1 MSSIDARQVRVDTAS
16 SERLAESGLSYRA
29 VPLDG
34 DDFPDYYRA
43 VVRGFLGAEPGEK
56 EVEAG
61 REKKSQ
67 RTERLIGV
75 YDATASDGFPVG
87 TVGSWA
93 TPLTVPGGEID
104 MWAISDVTVAGT
116 HRRRG
121 IARAMLEGE
130 LRAASDAGIAVAGL
144 TVSEGTIYG
153 RYGFG
158 PAVPA
163 ATVSVDT
170 IRAGWGSLV
179 PQAAVSYAPRAE
191 IASAFAEAAGRTRRD
206 GRIPAWP
213 GRWQQFAGVHPS
225 ISDGEKVR
233 GVVAR
238 EADGRIVGAMS
249 YRLIEDAADYTK
261 HTLKIAHIEAATAD
275 AYAALWRFALSH
287 DLVTTVMADLQ
298 PIDGAL
304 PWLVADPHAIT
315 QNASDLVW
323 LRILDVPRALEGRT
337 YAGEGTTSAVNA
349 SGVLRVHDPLGFA
362 DGTWRVEVEAGTA
375 RVFPSEMDPD
385 VELGVAEL
393 SAVYLGGASLQVLAD
408 AGRVSG
414 EQPALARIDAALRP
428 SRAPHHSF
436 IF

>member
-16 SERLAESGLSYRA
+16 SERLAESGMSYRA

-56 EVEAG
+56 EIEAG

-206 GRIPAWP
+206 GRIP
-213 GRWQQFAGVHPS
+213 G
-225 ISDGEKVR
+225 
-233 GVVAR
+233 
-238 EADGRIVGAMS
+238 
-249 YRLIEDAADYTK
+249 
-261 HTLKIAHIEAATAD
+261 
-275 AYAALWRFALSH
+275 
-287 DLVTTVMADLQ
+287 
-298 PIDGAL
+298 
-304 PWLVADPHAIT
+304 
-315 QNASDLVW
+315 
-323 LRILDVPRALEGRT
+323 
-337 YAGEGTTSAVNA
+337 
-349 SGVLRVHDPLGFA
+349 
-362 DGTWRVEVEAGTA
+362 
-375 RVFPSEMDPD
+375 
-385 VELGVAEL
+385 
-393 SAVYLGGASLQVLAD
+393 
-408 AGRVSG
+408 
-414 EQPALARIDAALRP
+414 LARSLAAVRR
-428 SRAPHHSF
+428 RAPQHLRR
-436 IF
+436 